1 METWDERYAGGK
13 YSSAE
18 PHKLLVE
25 IANAIKK
32 PAKALDLACG
42 IGRNA
47 IYLAEKGWQ
56 VTAVDN
62 SNVGIKI
69 AKQRAAEKGVKIDFR
84 VADLEKG
91 EFAIEDDAY
100 DLICDFYYLQRDLFA
115 AMKTGVKAGGIIV
128 STIHIYGD
136 AEDAGEFLLKEGEL
150 REFFRDFEILH
161 YHETSLTDEDAGEHH
176 QRTAEIIAKNNIEK
190 R

>member
-1 METWDERYAGGK
+1 METWDERYGSGK
-13 YSSAE
+13 YSSAG

-42 IGRNA
+42 TGRNA

-62 SNVGIKI
+62 SSVGIEI

-84 VADLEKG
+84 VADLEELRKSG
-91 EFAIEDDAY
+91 FAIEDDAY

-115 AMKTGVKAGGIIV
+115 AMKTGVKVGGIIV
-128 STIHIYGD
+128 STIHIY
-136 AEDAGEFLLKEGEL
+136 L
-150 REFFRDFEILH
+150 
-161 YHETSLTDEDAGEHH
+161 SLIH
-176 QRTAEIIAKNNIEK
+176 I
-190 R
+190 

>member
-25 IANAIKK
+25 IADRIKE
-32 PAKALDLACG
+32 PNKALDLACG
-42 IGRNA
+42 TGRNA

-56 VTAVDN
+56 VTAVDR
-62 SNVGIKI
+62 SSVGIEI
-69 AKQRAAEKGVKIDFR
+69 ARQRAAEKAVEIDFR

-91 EFAIEDDAY
+91 KFAIEENAY

-115 AMKTGVKAGGIIV
+115 PMKTGVKTGGIVV

-136 AEDAGEFLLKEGEL
+136 AEAAGEFLLKEGEL
-150 REFFRDFEILH
+150 RGLFRDFEILH
-161 YHETSLTDEDAGEHH
+161 YHETSRTDDDAGEHH
-176 QRTAEIIAKNNIEK
+176 RRTAEIIAKKIK
-190 R
+190 